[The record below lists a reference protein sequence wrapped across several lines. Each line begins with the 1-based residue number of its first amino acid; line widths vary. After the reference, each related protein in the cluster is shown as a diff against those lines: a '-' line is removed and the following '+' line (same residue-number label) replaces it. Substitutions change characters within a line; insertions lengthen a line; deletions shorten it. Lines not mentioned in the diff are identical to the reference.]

1 MTKKLSNLITPFV
14 FLSLLLGVAGLTA
27 THFLAVKFQEKI
39 VTQQL
44 NEAANKANLQIDSE
58 LDKFKQIPDLL
69 SHDPRLLSY
78 FVPSLQSDKTSATQL
93 NKLLFEWSNQ
103 SQADTIYIHDRS
115 GTVIASSNYQQ
126 PRTFVG
132 ENFSFRPYF
141 ASAMKGNNTQYVAL
155 GARSNVRGYFLSSPL
170 YVAGHIVGVL
180 TVKVSL
186 ENLENILTSDDFEI
200 VVLDSNQ
207 VVFLSNQASWLY
219 HSLLPLNQ
227 QQQTE
232 ISTQR
237 QYGQSEISII
247 EAFRSSN
254 LQQKTNDAIQPK
266 SLQPNQV
273 QKELTANQLFQ
284 LGAFNLYPAP
294 ISNNQYQVVALK
306 ETKAELIK
314 VLQIDV
320 IFIVIYSLVMLIAWS
335 WRQTYIAK
343 VALTRLNQNL
353 EQTVDKRTH
362 YLKQS
367 NQQLQQTI
375 FQYQESQLKLKQTE
389 QELTQTA
396 KLAVLGELS
405 ASINHEINQPLAAL
419 RTYSENSLKLLEME
433 RTDLVKSNLDKMIA
447 LNTSITEIIARLKV
461 FTRKVTKQEHHVA
474 NLHQAVNN
482 ATSILSAL
490 MIKQGIT
497 LRLSTVPDD
506 INVAIHPTELE
517 QVLVNLI
524 HNATQAL
531 QQQAIEQPAPR
542 PQTSR
547 LQTSALKTSG
557 QQILEQQALG
567 EQNLGQHALDLQTI
581 PQIGVEWQ
589 RKNDTCQLIIWDNG
603 VGIPKHKL
611 EQLFDPFFTT
621 KPEGLGLGLSISKRI
636 IEAYHGTITAAQLE
650 PSGMVFSLN
659 IPLYK
664 NKN

>member
-1 MTKKLSNLITPFV
+1 MTKILLNIMTPFV
-14 FLSLLLGVAGLTA
+14 LFSLLLGAIGLST
-27 THFLAVKFQEKI
+27 THFLAVQFQEKV
-39 VTQQL
+39 VTQKL

-78 FVPSLQSDKTSATQL
+78 FDSSPQTDKISAAQL
-93 NKLLFEWSNQ
+93 NQLLFEWSNQ
-103 SQADTIYIHDRS
+103 SQADTIYIHDPS
-115 GTVIASSNYQQ
+115 GTVVASSNYQKLG
-126 PRTFVG
+126 TFVG

-141 ASAMKGNNTQYVAL
+141 ASAIEGNSTHYVAL

-170 YVAGHIVGVL
+170 YIENDIVGVI

-207 VVFLSNQASWLY
+207 VVFLSSQTQWLY
-219 HSLLPLNQ
+219 HSLLPLSQ
-227 QQQTE
+227 KQQTD
-232 ISTQR
+232 IALQR

-254 LQQKTNDAIQPK
+254 YQPQVNDASQPNNIQP
-266 SLQPNQV
+266 NRV
-273 QKELTANQLFQ
+273 QKELTANRLFK
-284 LGAFNLYPAP
+284 LGPFNLYPAAF
-294 ISNNQYQVVALK
+294 SNNQYQVVALK
-306 ETKAELIK
+306 KAEAELIK

-320 IFIVIYSLVMLIAWS
+320 IFVVIYSLVMLIAWS
-335 WRQTYIAK
+335 WRQTYVAK

-362 YLKQS
+362 YLKKS

-375 FQYQESQLKLKQTE
+375 FQYQASQLKLKQTE
-389 QELTQTA
+389 QELAQTA

-433 RTDLVKSNLDKMIA
+433 RTDLVKSNLEKMIG
-447 LNTSITEIIARLKV
+447 LNNTITDIIARLKV

-497 LRLSTVPDD
+497 LRLSTVPNH
-506 INVAIHPTELE
+506 INIAIHPTELE

-531 QQQAIEQPAPR
+531 QQQVIEQKI
-542 PQTSR
+542 
-547 LQTSALKTSG
+547 LQ
-557 QQILEQQALG
+557 EQQ
-567 EQNLGQHALDLQTI
+567 NLESIDQQAS
-581 PQIGVEWQ
+581 PQIGIEWQ
-589 RKNDTCQLIIWDNG
+589 LHHDSCQLIIWDNG
-603 VGIPKHKL
+603 IGMPDNKL

-636 IEAYHGTITAAQLE
+636 IEAYHGTISANRLE
-650 PSGMVFSLN
+650 PSGMVFSLS
-659 IPLYK
+659 IPLYNDK
-664 NKN
+664 G

>member
-1 MTKKLSNLITPFV
+1 MSKKLSNLITPFV
-14 FLSLLLGVAGLTA
+14 FFSLILGAAGLTA
-27 THFLAVKFQEKI
+27 THFLAGQYQEQF

-78 FVPSLQSDKTSATQL
+78 FDESPKGDKISTAEL
-93 NKLLFEWSNQ
+93 NTLLFEWSGQ
-103 SQADTIYIHDRS
+103 SQADTIYIHDPS
-115 GTVIASSNYQQ
+115 GTVVASSNYRK

-132 ENFSFRPYF
+132 ENFAFRPYF
-141 ASAMKGNNTQYVAL
+141 ASAIKGHKTQYVAL
-155 GARSNVRGYFLSSPL
+155 GARSDVRGYFLSSPL
-170 YVAGHIVGVL
+170 SIDDNIVGVI

-207 VVFLSNQASWLY
+207 VVFLSSQTPWLY
-219 HSLLPLNQ
+219 HSLLPLTDQ
-227 QQQTE
+227 QQQD
-232 ISTQR
+232 IAAQR
-237 QYGQSEISII
+237 QYGQNKISII
-247 EAFRSSN
+247 DAFNSSN
-254 LQQKTNDAIQPK
+254 QTTDASK
-266 SLQPNQV
+266 V
-273 QKELTANQLFQ
+273 LTANKLFK
-284 LGAFNLYPAP
+284 LGTFNLYPAAT
-294 ISNNQYQVVALK
+294 SDNQYQVVAIK
-306 ETKAELIK
+306 DTRSELLK

-335 WRQTYIAK
+335 WRQTYLAK
-343 VALTRLNQNL
+343 VALTELNQNL
-353 EQTVDKRTH
+353 EQTVDKRTQ

-367 NQQLQQTI
+367 NQQLQQTL

-419 RTYSENSLKLLEME
+419 RTYSENSVKLLEMG
-433 RTDLVKSNLDKMIA
+433 RSDLVKSNLAKMIA

-474 NLHQAVNN
+474 NLNQVINN
-482 ATSILSAL
+482 ATIILSAL

-497 LRLSTVPDD
+497 LRLSTVPGD
-506 INVAIHPTELE
+506 INIAIHPTELE
-517 QVLVNLI
+517 QVLINLI
-524 HNATQAL
+524 HNAIQAL
-531 QQQAIEQPAPR
+531 SQQAALENDLEIQEGNQP
-542 PQTSR
+542 
-547 LQTSALKTSG
+547 
-557 QQILEQQALG
+557 
-567 EQNLGQHALDLQTI
+567 TI
-581 PQIGVEWQ
+581 QQIGVEWQ
-589 RKNDTCQLIIWDNG
+589 LNNDACQLIIWDNG
-603 VGIPKHKL
+603 IGIASDKL

-636 IEAYHGTITAAQLE
+636 IEAYHGTISATQLE

-659 IPLYK
+659 IPLYQDK
-664 NKN
+664 G

>member
-1 MTKKLSNLITPFV
+1 MTKILSNLMTPFV
-14 FLSLLLGVAGLTA
+14 LLSLLLGTAGLTA
-27 THFLAVKFQEKI
+27 THFLAVQFQEKA

-78 FVPSLQSDKTSATQL
+78 FDQSPQSDKMTTTQL
-93 NKLLFEWSNQ
+93 NKLLFEWSSQ
-103 SQADTIYIHDRS
+103 SQADTIYIHNPS
-115 GTVIASSNYQQ
+115 GTVVASSNYQKAQ
-126 PRTFVG
+126 TFVG

-141 ASAMKGNNTQYVAL
+141 ASAIKGNNTQYVAL

-170 YVAGHIVGVL
+170 YIAKEVVGVI

-200 VVLDSNQ
+200 IVLDSNQ
-207 VVFLSNQASWLY
+207 VVFLSSQIHWLY
-219 HSLLPLNQ
+219 HSLLPLSEQ
-227 QQQTE
+227 QQQD
-232 ISTQR
+232 IALQR
-237 QYGQSEISII
+237 QYGQSQISII
-247 EAFRSSN
+247 EAFRSSSVAKEIN
-254 LQQKTNDAIQPK
+254 EANQSNGIPA
-266 SLQPNQV
+266 SQV
-273 QKELTANQLFQ
+273 QRNLTANQLFK
-284 LGAFNLYPAP
+284 LGNFNLYPTE
-294 ISNNQYQVVALK
+294 ISHNQYQVIALK
-306 ETKAELIK
+306 ETNAEILK

-320 IFIVIYSLVMLIAWS
+320 IFVVIYSLVVLIAWS
-335 WRQTYIAK
+335 WRQTYVAK

-353 EQTVDKRTH
+353 EQAVDKRTQ

-419 RTYSENSLKLLEME
+419 RTYSENSVKLLEMG
-433 RTDLVKSNLDKMIA
+433 RSDLVKSNLDKMIA
-447 LNTSITEIIARLKV
+447 LNASITKIITRLKV
-461 FTRKVTKQEHHVA
+461 FTRKVTKQQHHKA
-474 NLHQAVNN
+474 NLHQAINN
-482 ATSILSAL
+482 ATTILSTL
-490 MIKQGIT
+490 MLKHGIT
-497 LRLSTVPDD
+497 LRLSTVPND
-506 INVAIHPTELE
+506 INIAIHPTELE

-524 HNATQAL
+524 HNAIQAL
-531 QQQAIEQPAPR
+531 QQQCLEQE
-542 PQTSR
+542 T
-547 LQTSALKTSG
+547 LK
-557 QQILEQQALG
+557 EQQAQGHHLN
-567 EQNLGQHALDLQTI
+567 QLAS

-589 RKNDTCQLIIWDNG
+589 LQNGTCRLIIWDNG
-603 VGIPKHKL
+603 IGISDDKL

-636 IEAYHGTITAAQLE
+636 IEAYHGTIKATQRA
-650 PSGMVFSLN
+650 PSGMLFSLD

-664 NKN
+664 KRANA

>member
-1 MTKKLSNLITPFV
+1 MTKILPNLMTPFV
-14 FLSLLLGVAGLTA
+14 LFSLLLGAAGLTA
-27 THFLAVKFQEKI
+27 THFMAVQFQEKI

-58 LDKFKQIPDLL
+58 LDKFKQIPNLL

-78 FVPSLQSDKTSATQL
+78 FDSSPQTDKISAAQL
-93 NKLLFEWSNQ
+93 NQLLFEWSNQ
-103 SQADTIYIHDRS
+103 SQADTIYIHDPS
-115 GTVIASSNYQQ
+115 GTVVASSNYQK

-141 ASAMKGNNTQYVAL
+141 ASAIQGNNTHYVAL

-170 YVAGHIVGVL
+170 YVENDIVGVI

-186 ENLENILTSDDFEI
+186 ENLENILTSDEFEI

-207 VVFLSNQASWLY
+207 VVFLSSQTPWLY
-219 HSLLPLNQ
+219 HSLLPLTQ
-227 QQQTE
+227 QQQTD
-232 ISTQR
+232 ISLQR

-247 EAFRSSN
+247 EVFRSSSSQPEANANRSNN
-254 LQQKTNDAIQPK
+254 LQ
-266 SLQPNQV
+266 SNQI
-273 QKELTANQLFQ
+273 QKELTANQLFK
-284 LGAFNLYPAP
+284 LGTFNLYPAAV
-294 ISNNQYQVVALK
+294 SNNQYQVVALK
-306 ETKAELIK
+306 ETRAELIK

-320 IFIVIYSLVMLIAWS
+320 IFVVIYSLVMLIAWS
-335 WRQTYIAK
+335 WRQTYVAK

-433 RTDLVKSNLDKMIA
+433 RTDLVKSNLEKMIG
-447 LNTSITEIIARLKV
+447 LNNTITDIIARLKV

-506 INVAIHPTELE
+506 INIAIHPTELE

-531 QQQAIEQPAPR
+531 QQQAIDQ
-542 PQTSR
+542 QTL
-547 LQTSALKTSG
+547 LQQTTV
-557 QQILEQQALG
+557 QQTAAQQA
-567 EQNLGQHALDLQTI
+567 I

-589 RKNDTCQLIIWDNG
+589 LHEDMCQVIIWDNG
-603 VGIPKHKL
+603 IGMSADKL

-636 IEAYHGTITAAQLE
+636 IEAYHGSISAAQLE

-664 NKN
+664 VNN

>member
-1 MTKKLSNLITPFV
+1 MTKILLNIMTPFV
-14 FLSLLLGVAGLTA
+14 LYSLLLGAIGLSA
-27 THFLAVKFQEKI
+27 THFLAVQFQEKV
-39 VTQQL
+39 VTQKL

-78 FVPSLQSDKTSATQL
+78 FDSSPQTDKISAAQL
-93 NKLLFEWSNQ
+93 NQLLFEWSNQ
-103 SQADTIYIHDRS
+103 SQADTIYIHDPS
-115 GTVIASSNYQQ
+115 GTVVASSNYQKLG
-126 PRTFVG
+126 TFVG

-141 ASAMKGNNTQYVAL
+141 ASAIEGNSTHYVAL

-170 YVAGHIVGVL
+170 YIENDIVGVI

-207 VVFLSNQASWLY
+207 VVFLSSQTQWLY
-219 HSLLPLNQ
+219 HSLLPLSQ
-227 QQQTE
+227 KQQTD
-232 ISTQR
+232 IALQR

-254 LQQKTNDAIQPK
+254 YQPQVNDANQPNNIQP
-266 SLQPNQV
+266 NRV
-273 QKELTANQLFQ
+273 QRELTANRLFK
-284 LGAFNLYPAP
+284 LGPFNLYPATF
-294 ISNNQYQVVALK
+294 SNNQYQVVALK
-306 ETKAELIK
+306 KAEAELIK

-320 IFIVIYSLVMLIAWS
+320 IFVVIYSLVMLIAWS
-335 WRQTYIAK
+335 WRQTYVAK

-362 YLKQS
+362 YLKKS

-375 FQYQESQLKLKQTE
+375 FQYQASQLKLKQTE

-433 RTDLVKSNLDKMIA
+433 RTDLVKSNLEKMIG
-447 LNTSITEIIARLKV
+447 LNNTITDIIARLKV

-497 LRLSTVPDD
+497 LRLSTVPNH
-506 INVAIHPTELE
+506 INIAIHPTELE
-517 QVLVNLI
+517 QVLVNLV

-531 QQQAIEQPAPR
+531 QQHVLEQKILQEQQNLENVDQPA
-542 PQTSR
+542 S
-547 LQTSALKTSG
+547 
-557 QQILEQQALG
+557 
-567 EQNLGQHALDLQTI
+567 
-581 PQIGVEWQ
+581 PQIGIEWQ
-589 RKNDTCQLIIWDNG
+589 LHHNSCQLIIWDNG
-603 VGIPKHKL
+603 IGMPDDKL
-611 EQLFDPFFTT
+611 EQLFNPFFTT

-636 IEAYHGTITAAQLE
+636 IEAYHGTISANRLE

-659 IPLYK
+659 IPLYNDK
-664 NKN
+664 G

>member
-1 MTKKLSNLITPFV
+1 MTKKRPNLLTPFV
-14 FLSLLLGVAGLTA
+14 LFSLLLGIAGLSA
-27 THFLAVKFQEKI
+27 THFMAVQYQEKI
-39 VTQQL
+39 VAQQL
-44 NEAANKANLQIDSE
+44 HEAANKANLQIDSE
-58 LDKFKQIPDLL
+58 LEKFKQIPDLL
-69 SHDPRLLSY
+69 SHDPRLISY
-78 FVPSLQSDKTSATQL
+78 FAHDAQANKITATDL

-103 SQADTIYIHDRS
+103 SQADTIYIHDQS
-115 GTVIASSNYQQ
+115 GTVVASSNYQK

-141 ASAMKGNNTQYVAL
+141 ASAIKGDKTHYVAL

-170 YVAGHIVGVL
+170 YIAGNIVGVI

-207 VVFLSNQASWLY
+207 VVFLSSQLNWLY
-219 HSLLPLNQ
+219 QSLLPLTQ
-227 QQQTE
+227 QQQTD
-232 ISTQR
+232 IALQR

-247 EAFRSSN
+247 EAFRSSSSQSEASNANQSKN
-254 LQQKTNDAIQPK
+254 LQSNEIR
-266 SLQPNQV
+266 
-273 QKELTANQLFQ
+273 KELTANQLFK
-284 LGAFNLYPAP
+284 LGAFNLYPATV
-294 ISNNQYQVVALK
+294 SNNQYQVVALK
-306 ETKAELIK
+306 ETRAELIK

-320 IFIVIYSLVMLIAWS
+320 IFVVIYSLVMLIAWS
-335 WRQTYIAK
+335 WRQTYLAK
-343 VALTRLNQNL
+343 VALIRLNQNL

-367 NQQLQQTI
+367 NQQLQQTL
-375 FQYQESQLKLKQTE
+375 FQYQESQSKLKQTE

-447 LNTSITEIIARLKV
+447 LNTSITDIIARLKV

-474 NLHQAVNN
+474 NLHQSINN

-506 INVAIHPTELE
+506 INIAIHPTELE

-531 QQQAIEQPAPR
+531 QQQV
-542 PQTSR
+542 
-547 LQTSALKTSG
+547 
-557 QQILEQQALG
+557 LEQKVLQ
-567 EQNLGQHALDLQTI
+567 EQQNLENVDQQAS
-581 PQIGVEWQ
+581 PQIGIEWQ
-589 RKNDTCQLIIWDNG
+589 LHHDSCQVIIWDNG
-603 VGIPKHKL
+603 IGMQDDKL
-611 EQLFDPFFTT
+611 EKLFDPFFTT

-636 IEAYHGTITAAQLE
+636 IEAYHGTISANRLE

-659 IPLYK
+659 IPLYNDK
-664 NKN
+664 G

>member
-1 MTKKLSNLITPFV
+1 MTKKSPNLITPFV
-14 FLSLLLGVAGLTA
+14 LFSLILGAAGLTA
-27 THFLAVKFQEKI
+27 THFLAVQFQEKI

-69 SHDPRLLSY
+69 SHDPRLISY
-78 FVPSLQSDKTSATQL
+78 FTSSPQTDKITVTQL

-115 GTVIASSNYQQ
+115 GTVVASSNYQQ

-141 ASAMKGNNTQYVAL
+141 ASAIKGNNTQYVAL

-170 YVAGHIVGVL
+170 YTDKEIVGVI

-186 ENLENILTSDDFEI
+186 ENLEKILTSDDFEI

-207 VVFLSNQASWLY
+207 VVFLSNQTSWLY
-219 HSLLPLNQ
+219 HSLLPLSE

-232 ISTQR
+232 IVTQR

-247 EAFRSSN
+247 EDFRSAK
-254 LQQKTNDAIQPK
+254 LQQKANDTIQPND
-266 SLQPNQV
+266 LQPNQI
-273 QKELTANQLFQ
+273 QKELVSNQLFQ

-306 ETKAELIK
+306 ETKAELLK

-320 IFIVIYSLVMLIAWS
+320 IFIIIYSLVMLIAWS

-343 VALTRLNQNL
+343 VALTRLNENL

-419 RTYSENSLKLLEME
+419 RTYSENSLKLLEMK

-497 LRLSTVPDD
+497 LRLSTMPDD
-506 INVAIHPTELE
+506 INLAIHPTELE

-531 QQQAIEQPAPR
+531 QQQAMEQSTPR
-542 PQTSR
+542 
-547 LQTSALKTSG
+547 LKTSG
-557 QQILEQQALG
+557 QSILE
-567 EQNLGQHALDLQTI
+567 EQSSKLEALDIQTI

-603 VGIPKHKL
+603 IGISKDKL

-636 IEAYHGTITAAQLE
+636 IEAYHGTINAAQLE

-664 NKN
+664 NQG

>member
-1 MTKKLSNLITPFV
+1 VTKKSPNLITPFV
-14 FLSLLLGVAGLTA
+14 LFSLILGAAGLTA
-27 THFLAVKFQEKI
+27 THFLAVQFQEKI

-69 SHDPRLLSY
+69 SHDPRLISY
-78 FVPSLQSDKTSATQL
+78 FTSSPQTDKITVTQL

-115 GTVIASSNYQQ
+115 GTVVASSNYQQ

-141 ASAMKGNNTQYVAL
+141 ASAIKGNNTQYVAL

-170 YVAGHIVGVL
+170 YTDKEIVGVI

-207 VVFLSNQASWLY
+207 VVFLSNQTSWLY
-219 HSLLPLNQ
+219 HSLLPLSE

-232 ISTQR
+232 IVTQR

-247 EAFRSSN
+247 EDFRSAK
-254 LQQKTNDAIQPK
+254 LQQKANDTIQPND
-266 SLQPNQV
+266 LQPNQI
-273 QKELTANQLFQ
+273 QKELVSNQLFQ

-306 ETKAELIK
+306 ETKAELLK

-320 IFIVIYSLVMLIAWS
+320 IFIIIYSLVMLIAWS

-343 VALTRLNQNL
+343 VALTRLNENL

-419 RTYSENSLKLLEME
+419 RTYSENSLKLLEMK

-497 LRLSTVPDD
+497 LRLSTMPDD
-506 INVAIHPTELE
+506 INLAIHPTELE

-531 QQQAIEQPAPR
+531 QQQAMEQSTPR
-542 PQTSR
+542 
-547 LQTSALKTSG
+547 LKTSG
-557 QQILEQQALG
+557 QSILE
-567 EQNLGQHALDLQTI
+567 EQSSKLEALDIQTI

-603 VGIPKHKL
+603 IGISKDKL

-636 IEAYHGTITAAQLE
+636 IEAYHGTINAAQLE

-664 NKN
+664 NQG

>member
-1 MTKKLSNLITPFV
+1 MSKKLSNLITPFV
-14 FLSLLLGVAGLTA
+14 FFSLILGAAGLTA
-27 THFLAVKFQEKI
+27 THFLAGQYQEQV

-78 FVPSLQSDKTSATQL
+78 FEKSPKTDKISTAEL
-93 NKLLFEWSNQ
+93 NTLLFEWSGQ
-103 SQADTIYIHDRS
+103 SQADTIYIHDPS
-115 GTVIASSNYQQ
+115 GTVVASSNYRK

-132 ENFSFRPYF
+132 ENFAFRPYF
-141 ASAMKGNNTQYVAL
+141 ASAIKGHKTQYVAL
-155 GARSNVRGYFLSSPL
+155 GARSDVRGYFLSSPL
-170 YVAGHIVGVL
+170 YIDDHIVGVI

-207 VVFLSNQASWLY
+207 VVFLSSQTPWLY
-219 HSLLPLNQ
+219 HSLLPLTDQ
-227 QQQTE
+227 QQQD
-232 ISTQR
+232 IAAQR
-237 QYGQSEISII
+237 QYGQNKISII
-247 EAFRSSN
+247 DAFNSSN
-254 LQQKTNDAIQPK
+254 QTTDASK
-266 SLQPNQV
+266 V
-273 QKELTANQLFQ
+273 LTANKLFK
-284 LGAFNLYPAP
+284 LGTFNLYPATT
-294 ISNNQYQVVALK
+294 SDNQYQVVAIK
-306 ETKAELIK
+306 DTSSELLK

-335 WRQTYIAK
+335 WRQTYLAK
-343 VALTRLNQNL
+343 VALTELNQNL
-353 EQTVDKRTH
+353 EQTVDKRTQ

-367 NQQLQQTI
+367 NQQLQQTL

-419 RTYSENSLKLLEME
+419 RTYSENSVKLLEMG
-433 RTDLVKSNLDKMIA
+433 RSDLVKSNLDKMIA

-461 FTRKVTKQEHHVA
+461 FTSKVTKQEHHVA
-474 NLHQAVNN
+474 NLNQVINN

-490 MIKQGIT
+490 MIQQGIT
-497 LRLSTVPDD
+497 LRLSTVPGD
-506 INVAIHPTELE
+506 INIAIHPTELE
-517 QVLVNLI
+517 QVLVNLM

-531 QQQAIEQPAPR
+531 SQQAALQNDLEIQEGNQP
-542 PQTSR
+542 
-547 LQTSALKTSG
+547 
-557 QQILEQQALG
+557 
-567 EQNLGQHALDLQTI
+567 TI

-589 RKNDTCQLIIWDNG
+589 LNNDACQLIIWDNG
-603 VGIPKHKL
+603 IGIASEKL

-621 KPEGLGLGLSISKRI
+621 KHEGLGLGLSISKRI
-636 IEAYHGTITAAQLE
+636 IEAYHGTISAIQLE

-659 IPLYK
+659 IPLYQDK
-664 NKN
+664 G

>member
-1 MTKKLSNLITPFV
+1 MTPFV
-14 FLSLLLGVAGLTA
+14 LFSLLLGAAGLTA
-27 THFLAVKFQEKI
+27 THFMAVQFQEKI

-58 LDKFKQIPDLL
+58 LDKFKQIPNLL

-78 FVPSLQSDKTSATQL
+78 FDSSPQTDKISEAQL
-93 NKLLFEWSNQ
+93 NQLLFEWSNQ
-103 SQADTIYIHDRS
+103 SQADTIYIHDPS
-115 GTVIASSNYQQ
+115 GTVVASSNYQK

-141 ASAMKGNNTQYVAL
+141 ASAIQGNNTHYVAL

-170 YVAGHIVGVL
+170 YLESDIVGVI

-207 VVFLSNQASWLY
+207 VVFLSSQAPWLY
-219 HSLLPLNQ
+219 HSLLPLTQ
-227 QQQTE
+227 QQQTD
-232 ISTQR
+232 IALQR
-237 QYGQSEISII
+237 QYGQSKISII
-247 EAFRSSN
+247 EAFRSSSSQSEASNANQPNTNRSSN
-254 LQQKTNDAIQPK
+254 LQSNEI
-266 SLQPNQV
+266 
-273 QKELTANQLFQ
+273 QKELTANQLFK
-284 LGAFNLYPAP
+284 LGTFNLYPAAV
-294 ISNNQYQVVALK
+294 SNNQYQVVALK
-306 ETKAELIK
+306 ETRAELIK

-320 IFIVIYSLVMLIAWS
+320 IFVVIYSLVMLIAWS
-335 WRQTYIAK
+335 WRQTYVAK

-389 QELTQTA
+389 KELTQTA

-433 RTDLVKSNLDKMIA
+433 RTDLVKSNLEKMIV
-447 LNTSITEIIARLKV
+447 LNNTITDIIARLKV
-461 FTRKVTKQEHHVA
+461 FTRKVTKKEHHVA

-506 INVAIHPTELE
+506 INIAIHPTELE

-531 QQQAIEQPAPR
+531 QQQAIDQ
-542 PQTSR
+542 QTL
-547 LQTSALKTSG
+547 LQQTTV
-557 QQILEQQALG
+557 QQTAAQQA
-567 EQNLGQHALDLQTI
+567 I

-589 RKNDTCQLIIWDNG
+589 LHEDMCQVIIWDNG
-603 VGIPKHKL
+603 IGMSADKL

-636 IEAYHGTITAAQLE
+636 IEAYHGSISAAQLE

-664 NKN
+664 VNN

>member
-1 MTKKLSNLITPFV
+1 MTKILPNLMTPFV
-14 FLSLLLGVAGLTA
+14 LFSLLLGAAGLTA
-27 THFLAVKFQEKI
+27 THFMAVQFQEKV

-78 FVPSLQSDKTSATQL
+78 FDSTPQTDKISAAQL
-93 NKLLFEWSNQ
+93 NQLLFEWSNQ
-103 SQADTIYIHDRS
+103 SQADTIYIHDPS
-115 GTVIASSNYQQ
+115 GTVVASSNYQK

-141 ASAMKGNNTQYVAL
+141 ASAIQGKNTHYVAL

-170 YVAGHIVGVL
+170 YVENDIVGVI

-207 VVFLSNQASWLY
+207 VVFLSSQAPWLY
-219 HSLLPLNQ
+219 HSLLPLTQ
-227 QQQTE
+227 QQQTD
-232 ISTQR
+232 IALQR

-247 EAFRSSN
+247 EAFRSSTSDKEK
-254 LQQKTNDAIQPK
+254 QSA
-266 SLQPNQV
+266 QPNNI
-273 QKELTANQLFQ
+273 QKELTTNQLFK
-284 LGAFNLYPAP
+284 LGAFNLYPAAV
-294 ISNNQYQVVALK
+294 SNNQYQVVALK
-306 ETKAELIK
+306 ETRAELIK

-320 IFIVIYSLVMLIAWS
+320 IFVVIYSLMMLIAWS

-367 NQQLQQTI
+367 NQQLQQTL

-433 RTDLVKSNLDKMIA
+433 RTDLVKSNLNKMIA

-461 FTRKVTKQEHHVA
+461 FTRKVAKQEHHVA
-474 NLHQAVNN
+474 NLHQSINN

-497 LRLSTVPDD
+497 LRLSTVPDN
-506 INVAIHPTELE
+506 INIAIHPTELE

-531 QQQAIEQPAPR
+531 QQQ
-542 PQTSR
+542 
-547 LQTSALKTSG
+547 
-557 QQILEQQALG
+557 ILEQKVLQ
-567 EQNLGQHALDLQTI
+567 EQQNLENVDQQAS
-581 PQIGVEWQ
+581 PQIGIEWQ
-589 RKNDTCQLIIWDNG
+589 LHHDSCQLLIWDNG
-603 VGIPKHKL
+603 IGIQDEKL

-636 IEAYHGTITAAQLE
+636 IEAYHGTISANRLE

-659 IPLYK
+659 IPLYNDK
-664 NKN
+664 G

>member
-1 MTKKLSNLITPFV
+1 MTKILPNLMTPFV
-14 FLSLLLGVAGLTA
+14 LFSLLLGAAGLTA
-27 THFLAVKFQEKI
+27 THFLAGQFQEKI

-44 NEAANKANLQIDSE
+44 DEAANKANLQIDSE

-78 FVPSLQSDKTSATQL
+78 FDSSPQADKISAAQL
-93 NKLLFEWSNQ
+93 NQLLFEWSNQ
-103 SQADTIYIHDRS
+103 SQADTIYIHDPS
-115 GTVIASSNYQQ
+115 GTVVASSNYQK

-141 ASAMKGNNTQYVAL
+141 ASAIQGNNTHYVAL

-170 YVAGHIVGVL
+170 YLESDIVGVI

-207 VVFLSNQASWLY
+207 VVFLSSQALWLY
-219 HSLLPLNQ
+219 HSLLPLTQ
-227 QQQTE
+227 QQRTD
-232 ISTQR
+232 IALQR
-237 QYGQSEISII
+237 QYGQNEISII
-247 EAFRSSN
+247 EAFRSSSSQSEASNANQSNTNRSSN
-254 LQQKTNDAIQPK
+254 LQSNEIR
-266 SLQPNQV
+266 
-273 QKELTANQLFQ
+273 KELTANQLFK
-284 LGAFNLYPAP
+284 LGAFNLYPATV
-294 ISNNQYQVVALK
+294 SNNQYQVVALK
-306 ETKAELIK
+306 ETRAELIK

-320 IFIVIYSLVMLIAWS
+320 IFVVIYSLVMLIAWS
-335 WRQTYIAK
+335 WRQTYLAK

-433 RTDLVKSNLDKMIA
+433 RTDLVKSNLEKMIG
-447 LNTSITEIIARLKV
+447 LNNTITDIIARLKV

-506 INVAIHPTELE
+506 INIAIHPTELE

-531 QQQAIEQPAPR
+531 QQQV
-542 PQTSR
+542 
-547 LQTSALKTSG
+547 
-557 QQILEQQALG
+557 LEQKILQ
-567 EQNLGQHALDLQTI
+567 EQQNLESVDQQAS
-581 PQIGVEWQ
+581 PQIGIEWQ
-589 RKNDTCQLIIWDNG
+589 LHHNSCQLIIWDNG
-603 VGIPKHKL
+603 IGMQDDKL

-636 IEAYHGTITAAQLE
+636 IEAYHGTISANRLE

-659 IPLYK
+659 IPLYNDK
-664 NKN
+664 S

>member
-1 MTKKLSNLITPFV
+1 MTKILPNLMTPFV
-14 FLSLLLGVAGLTA
+14 LFSLLLGAAGLTA
-27 THFLAVKFQEKI
+27 THFMAVQFQEKI

-58 LDKFKQIPDLL
+58 LDKFKQIPNLL

-78 FVPSLQSDKTSATQL
+78 FDSSPQTDKISAAQL
-93 NKLLFEWSNQ
+93 NQLLFEWSNQ
-103 SQADTIYIHDRS
+103 SQADTIYIHDPS
-115 GTVIASSNYQQ
+115 GTVVASSNYQK

-141 ASAMKGNNTQYVAL
+141 ASAIQGNNTHYVAL

-170 YVAGHIVGVL
+170 YVENDIVGVI

-186 ENLENILTSDDFEI
+186 ENLENILTSDEFEI

-207 VVFLSNQASWLY
+207 VVFLSSQTPWLY
-219 HSLLPLNQ
+219 HSLLPLTQ
-227 QQQTE
+227 QQQTD
-232 ISTQR
+232 ISLQR

-247 EAFRSSN
+247 EVFRSSSSQPEANANRSNN
-254 LQQKTNDAIQPK
+254 LQ
-266 SLQPNQV
+266 SNQI
-273 QKELTANQLFQ
+273 QKELTANQLFK
-284 LGAFNLYPAP
+284 LGTFNLYPAAV
-294 ISNNQYQVVALK
+294 SNNQYQVVALK
-306 ETKAELIK
+306 ETRAELIK

-320 IFIVIYSLVMLIAWS
+320 IFVVIYSLVMLIAWS
-335 WRQTYIAK
+335 WRQTYVAK

-433 RTDLVKSNLDKMIA
+433 RTDLVKSNLEKMIV
-447 LNTSITEIIARLKV
+447 LNNTITDIIARLKV

-506 INVAIHPTELE
+506 INIAIHPTELE

-531 QQQAIEQPAPR
+531 PLQAIDQQTLLQQTTVQQTAAQQA
-542 PQTSR
+542 
-547 LQTSALKTSG
+547 
-557 QQILEQQALG
+557 
-567 EQNLGQHALDLQTI
+567 I

-589 RKNDTCQLIIWDNG
+589 LHEDMCQVIIWDNG
-603 VGIPKHKL
+603 IGMSADKL

-636 IEAYHGTITAAQLE
+636 IEAYHGSISAAQLE

-664 NKN
+664 VNN

>member
-1 MTKKLSNLITPFV
+1 MSKKLSNLITPFV
-14 FLSLLLGVAGLTA
+14 FFSLILGAAGLTA
-27 THFLAVKFQEKI
+27 THFLAGQYQEQF

-78 FVPSLQSDKTSATQL
+78 FDKSLKTDKISTAEL
-93 NKLLFEWSNQ
+93 NTLLFEWSGQ
-103 SQADTIYIHDRS
+103 SQADTIYIHDSS
-115 GTVIASSNYQQ
+115 GTVVASSNYRK

-132 ENFSFRPYF
+132 ENFAFRPYF
-141 ASAMKGNNTQYVAL
+141 ASAIKGHKTQYVAL
-155 GARSNVRGYFLSSPL
+155 GARSDVRGYFLSSPL
-170 YVAGHIVGVL
+170 SIDDNIVGVI

-207 VVFLSNQASWLY
+207 VVFLSSQTPWLY
-219 HSLLPLNQ
+219 HSLLPLTDQ
-227 QQQTE
+227 QQQD
-232 ISTQR
+232 IAAQR
-237 QYGQSEISII
+237 QYGQNKISII
-247 EAFRSSN
+247 DAFNSSN
-254 LQQKTNDAIQPK
+254 QTTDASK
-266 SLQPNQV
+266 V
-273 QKELTANQLFQ
+273 LTANQLFK
-284 LGAFNLYPAP
+284 LGTFNLYPAA
-294 ISNNQYQVVALK
+294 ISDIQYQVVAIK
-306 ETKAELIK
+306 DTRSELLK

-335 WRQTYIAK
+335 WRQTYLAK
-343 VALTRLNQNL
+343 VALTELNQNL
-353 EQTVDKRTH
+353 EQTVDKRTQ

-367 NQQLQQTI
+367 NQQLQQTL

-419 RTYSENSLKLLEME
+419 RTYSENSVKLLEMG
-433 RTDLVKSNLDKMIA
+433 RSDLVKSNLAKMIA

-474 NLHQAVNN
+474 NLNQVINN
-482 ATSILSAL
+482 ATIILSAL

-497 LRLSTVPDD
+497 LRLSTVPGD
-506 INVAIHPTELE
+506 INIAIHPTELE
-517 QVLVNLI
+517 QVLINLI
-524 HNATQAL
+524 HNAIQAL
-531 QQQAIEQPAPR
+531 SQQAALENDLEIQEGNQP
-542 PQTSR
+542 
-547 LQTSALKTSG
+547 
-557 QQILEQQALG
+557 
-567 EQNLGQHALDLQTI
+567 TI
-581 PQIGVEWQ
+581 QQIGVEWQ
-589 RKNDTCQLIIWDNG
+589 LNNDACQLIIWDNG
-603 VGIPKHKL
+603 IGIASDKL

-636 IEAYHGTITAAQLE
+636 IEAYHGTISATQLE

-659 IPLYK
+659 IPLYQDK
-664 NKN
+664 G

>member
-1 MTKKLSNLITPFV
+1 M
-14 FLSLLLGVAGLTA
+14 GAAGLTA
-27 THFLAVKFQEKI
+27 THFLAVQFQEKI

-69 SHDPRLLSY
+69 SHDPRLISY
-78 FVPSLQSDKTSATQL
+78 FTSSPQTDKITVTQL

-103 SQADTIYIHDRS
+103 SHTDTIYIHDRS
-115 GTVIASSNYQQ
+115 GTVVASSNYQQ

-141 ASAMKGNNTQYVAL
+141 ASAIKGNNTQYVAL

-170 YVAGHIVGVL
+170 YTDKEIVGVI

-207 VVFLSNQASWLY
+207 VVFLSNQTSWLY
-219 HSLLPLNQ
+219 HSLLPLSE

-232 ISTQR
+232 IATQR

-247 EAFRSSN
+247 EDFRSAK
-254 LQQKTNDAIQPK
+254 LQQKANDTIQPND
-266 SLQPNQV
+266 LQPNQI
-273 QKELTANQLFQ
+273 QKELVSNQLFQ

-306 ETKAELIK
+306 ETKAELLK

-320 IFIVIYSLVMLIAWS
+320 IFIIIYSLVMLIAWS

-343 VALTRLNQNL
+343 VALTRLNENL

-419 RTYSENSLKLLEME
+419 RTYSENSLKLLEMK

-497 LRLSTVPDD
+497 LRLSTMPDD
-506 INVAIHPTELE
+506 INLAIHPTELE

-531 QQQAIEQPAPR
+531 QQQAMEQSTPR
-542 PQTSR
+542 
-547 LQTSALKTSG
+547 LKTSG
-557 QQILEQQALG
+557 QSILE
-567 EQNLGQHALDLQTI
+567 EQSSKLEALDIQTI

-603 VGIPKHKL
+603 IGISKDKL

-636 IEAYHGTITAAQLE
+636 IEAYHGTINAAQLE

-664 NKN
+664 NQG

>member
-1 MTKKLSNLITPFV
+1 MSKKLSNLITPFV
-14 FLSLLLGVAGLTA
+14 FFSLILGTAGLTA
-27 THFLAVKFQEKI
+27 THFLAGQYQEQV

-78 FVPSLQSDKTSATQL
+78 FDESPQADNISTAEL
-93 NKLLFEWSNQ
+93 NTLLFEWSGQ
-103 SQADTIYIHDRS
+103 SQADTIYIHDPS
-115 GTVIASSNYQQ
+115 GTVVASSNYRK

-132 ENFSFRPYF
+132 ENFAFRPYF
-141 ASAMKGNNTQYVAL
+141 ASAIKGHKTQYVAL
-155 GARSNVRGYFLSSPL
+155 GARSDVRGYFLSSPL
-170 YVAGHIVGVL
+170 YIDDDIVGVI

-207 VVFLSNQASWLY
+207 VVFLSSQVPWLY
-219 HSLLPLNQ
+219 HSLLPLTDQ
-227 QQQTE
+227 QQQD
-232 ISTQR
+232 IAAQR
-237 QYGQSEISII
+237 QYGQNKISII
-247 EAFRSSN
+247 DAFNSSN
-254 LQQKTNDAIQPK
+254 QTTDASK
-266 SLQPNQV
+266 A
-273 QKELTANQLFQ
+273 LTANQLFK
-284 LGAFNLYPAP
+284 LGNFNLYPAAT
-294 ISNNQYQVVALK
+294 SDNQYQVVAIK
-306 ETKAELIK
+306 DTRSELLK

-335 WRQTYIAK
+335 WRQTYLAK
-343 VALTRLNQNL
+343 VALTELNQNL
-353 EQTVDKRTH
+353 EQTVDKRTQ

-367 NQQLQQTI
+367 NQQLQQTL
-375 FQYQESQLKLKQTE
+375 FQYQESQVKLKQTE

-419 RTYSENSLKLLEME
+419 RTYSENSVKLLEMG
-433 RTDLVKSNLDKMIA
+433 RSDLVKSNLDKMIA

-474 NLHQAVNN
+474 NLHQAINN

-506 INVAIHPTELE
+506 INIAIHPTELE
-517 QVLVNLI
+517 QVLVNLM

-531 QQQAIEQPAPR
+531 SQQATQQVVLQNDLETQEGKQP
-542 PQTSR
+542 
-547 LQTSALKTSG
+547 
-557 QQILEQQALG
+557 
-567 EQNLGQHALDLQTI
+567 TI

-589 RKNDTCQLIIWDNG
+589 LNNDACQLIIWDNG
-603 VGIPKHKL
+603 IGIARDKL
-611 EQLFDPFFTT
+611 EHLFDPFFTT

-636 IEAYHGTITAAQLE
+636 IEAYHGTISASQLE

-659 IPLYK
+659 IPLYQ
-664 NKN
+664 NKG

>member
-1 MTKKLSNLITPFV
+1 MTKKSPNLITPFIL
-14 FLSLLLGVAGLTA
+14 FSLILGAAGLTA
-27 THFLAVKFQEKI
+27 THFLAVQFQEKI

-69 SHDPRLLSY
+69 SHDPRLISY
-78 FVPSLQSDKTSATQL
+78 FTSSPQTDKITVTQL

-115 GTVIASSNYQQ
+115 GTVVASSNYQQ

-141 ASAMKGNNTQYVAL
+141 ASAIKGNNTQYVAL

-170 YVAGHIVGVL
+170 YTDKEIVGVI

-207 VVFLSNQASWLY
+207 VVFLSNQTSWLY
-219 HSLLPLNQ
+219 HSLLPLSE

-232 ISTQR
+232 IATQR

-247 EAFRSSN
+247 EDFRSAK
-254 LQQKTNDAIQPK
+254 LQQKANDTIQPND
-266 SLQPNQV
+266 LQPNQI
-273 QKELTANQLFQ
+273 QKELVSNQLFQ

-306 ETKAELIK
+306 ETKAELLK

-320 IFIVIYSLVMLIAWS
+320 IFIIIYSLVMLIAWS

-343 VALTRLNQNL
+343 VALTRLNENL

-419 RTYSENSLKLLEME
+419 RTYSENSLKLLEMK

-497 LRLSTVPDD
+497 LRLSTMPDD
-506 INVAIHPTELE
+506 INLAIHPTELE

-531 QQQAIEQPAPR
+531 QQQAMEQSTPR
-542 PQTSR
+542 
-547 LQTSALKTSG
+547 LKTSG
-557 QQILEQQALG
+557 QSILE
-567 EQNLGQHALDLQTI
+567 EQSSKLEALDIQTI

-603 VGIPKHKL
+603 IGISKDKL

-636 IEAYHGTITAAQLE
+636 IEAYHGTINAAQLE

-664 NKN
+664 NQG

>member
-1 MTKKLSNLITPFV
+1 MTKILPNLMTPFV
-14 FLSLLLGVAGLTA
+14 LFSLLLGAAGLTA
-27 THFLAVKFQEKI
+27 THFMAVQFQEKV

-78 FVPSLQSDKTSATQL
+78 FDSTPQTDKISAAQL
-93 NKLLFEWSNQ
+93 NQLLFEWSNQ
-103 SQADTIYIHDRS
+103 SQADTIYIHDPS
-115 GTVIASSNYQQ
+115 GTVVASSNYQK

-141 ASAMKGNNTQYVAL
+141 ASAIQGNNTQYVAL

-170 YVAGHIVGVL
+170 YVENDIVGVI

-207 VVFLSNQASWLY
+207 VVFLSSQAPWLY
-219 HSLLPLNQ
+219 HSLLPLTQ
-227 QQQTE
+227 QQQTD
-232 ISTQR
+232 IALQR

-247 EAFRSSN
+247 EAFRSSTSDKEK
-254 LQQKTNDAIQPK
+254 QSA
-266 SLQPNQV
+266 QPNNI
-273 QKELTANQLFQ
+273 QKELTTNQLFK
-284 LGAFNLYPAP
+284 LGTFNLYPAAV
-294 ISNNQYQVVALK
+294 SNNQYQVVALK
-306 ETKAELIK
+306 ETRAELIK

-320 IFIVIYSLVMLIAWS
+320 IFVVIYSLMMLIAWS

-367 NQQLQQTI
+367 NQQLQQTL

-433 RTDLVKSNLDKMIA
+433 RTDLVKSNLNKMIA

-461 FTRKVTKQEHHVA
+461 FTRKVAKQEHHVA
-474 NLHQAVNN
+474 NLHQSINN

-497 LRLSTVPDD
+497 LRLSTVPDN
-506 INVAIHPTELE
+506 INIAIHPTELE

-531 QQQAIEQPAPR
+531 QQQ
-542 PQTSR
+542 
-547 LQTSALKTSG
+547 
-557 QQILEQQALG
+557 ILEQKVLQ
-567 EQNLGQHALDLQTI
+567 EQQNLENVDQQAS
-581 PQIGVEWQ
+581 PQIGIEWQ
-589 RKNDTCQLIIWDNG
+589 LHHDSCQLLIWDNG
-603 VGIPKHKL
+603 IGIQDEKL

-636 IEAYHGTITAAQLE
+636 IEAYHGTISANRLE

-659 IPLYK
+659 IPLYNDK
-664 NKN
+664 G

>member
-1 MTKKLSNLITPFV
+1 MTKILSNLMTPFV
-14 FLSLLLGVAGLTA
+14 LLSLLLGTAGLTA
-27 THFLAVKFQEKI
+27 THFLAVQFQEKA

-78 FVPSLQSDKTSATQL
+78 FDQSPQSDRMTTTQL
-93 NKLLFEWSNQ
+93 NKLLFEWSSQ
-103 SQADTIYIHDRS
+103 SQADTIYIHNPS
-115 GTVIASSNYQQ
+115 GTVVASSNYQKAQ
-126 PRTFVG
+126 TFVG

-141 ASAMKGNNTQYVAL
+141 ASAIKGNNTQYVAL

-170 YVAGHIVGVL
+170 YIAKEVVGVI

-200 VVLDSNQ
+200 IVLDSNQ
-207 VVFLSNQASWLY
+207 VVFLSSQIHWLY
-219 HSLLPLNQ
+219 HSLLPLSEQ
-227 QQQTE
+227 QQQD
-232 ISTQR
+232 IALQR
-237 QYGQSEISII
+237 QYGQSQISII
-247 EAFRSSN
+247 EAFRSSSVAKEIN
-254 LQQKTNDAIQPK
+254 EANQSNGIPA
-266 SLQPNQV
+266 NQV
-273 QKELTANQLFQ
+273 QRKLTANQLFK
-284 LGAFNLYPAP
+284 LGNFNLYPTE
-294 ISNNQYQVVALK
+294 ISHNQYQVIALK
-306 ETKAELIK
+306 ETNAEILK

-320 IFIVIYSLVMLIAWS
+320 IFVVIYSLVVLIAWS
-335 WRQTYIAK
+335 WRQTYVAK

-353 EQTVDKRTH
+353 EQAVDKRTQ

-419 RTYSENSLKLLEME
+419 RTYSENSVKLLEMG
-433 RTDLVKSNLDKMIA
+433 RSDLVKSNLDKMIA
-447 LNTSITEIIARLKV
+447 LNASITKIITRLKV
-461 FTRKVTKQEHHVA
+461 FTRKVTKQQHHKA
-474 NLHQAVNN
+474 NLHQAINN
-482 ATSILSAL
+482 ATTILSTL
-490 MIKQGIT
+490 MLKHGIT
-497 LRLSTVPDD
+497 LRLSTVPND
-506 INVAIHPTELE
+506 INIAIHPTELE

-524 HNATQAL
+524 HNAIQAL
-531 QQQAIEQPAPR
+531 QQQCLEQE
-542 PQTSR
+542 T
-547 LQTSALKTSG
+547 LK
-557 QQILEQQALG
+557 EQQAQGHHLN
-567 EQNLGQHALDLQTI
+567 QLAS

-589 RKNDTCQLIIWDNG
+589 LQNGTCRLIIWDNG
-603 VGIPKHKL
+603 IGISDDKL

-636 IEAYHGTITAAQLE
+636 IEAYHGTIKATQRA
-650 PSGMVFSLN
+650 PSGMLFSLD

-664 NKN
+664 KRANA

>member
-1 MTKKLSNLITPFV
+1 MTKKSPNLITPFV
-14 FLSLLLGVAGLTA
+14 LFSLILGAAGLTA
-27 THFLAVKFQEKI
+27 THFLAVQFQEKI

-69 SHDPRLLSY
+69 SHDPRLISY
-78 FVPSLQSDKTSATQL
+78 FTSSPQTDKITVTQL

-115 GTVIASSNYQQ
+115 GTVVASSNYQQ

-141 ASAMKGNNTQYVAL
+141 ASAIKGNNTQYVAL

-170 YVAGHIVGVL
+170 YTDKEIVGVI

-207 VVFLSNQASWLY
+207 VVFLSNQTSWLY
-219 HSLLPLNQ
+219 HSLLPLSE

-232 ISTQR
+232 IATQR

-247 EAFRSSN
+247 EDFRSAK
-254 LQQKTNDAIQPK
+254 LQQKANDTIQPND
-266 SLQPNQV
+266 LQPNQI
-273 QKELTANQLFQ
+273 QKELVSNQLFQ

-306 ETKAELIK
+306 ETKAELLK

-320 IFIVIYSLVMLIAWS
+320 IFIIIYSLVMLIAWS

-343 VALTRLNQNL
+343 VALTRLNENL

-419 RTYSENSLKLLEME
+419 RTYSENSLKLLEMK

-497 LRLSTVPDD
+497 LRLSTMPDD
-506 INVAIHPTELE
+506 INLAIHPTELE

-531 QQQAIEQPAPR
+531 QQQAMEQSTPR
-542 PQTSR
+542 
-547 LQTSALKTSG
+547 LKTSG
-557 QQILEQQALG
+557 QSILE
-567 EQNLGQHALDLQTI
+567 EQSSKLEALDIQTI

-603 VGIPKHKL
+603 IGISKDKL

-636 IEAYHGTITAAQLE
+636 IEAYHGTINAAQLE

-659 IPLYK
+659 IPL
-664 NKN
+664 NKNQG

>member
-1 MTKKLSNLITPFV
+1 MTKRLPNLMTPFV
-14 FLSLLLGVAGLTA
+14 LFSLLLGVAGLTA
-27 THFLAVKFQEKI
+27 THFMAVQFQEKI

-78 FVPSLQSDKTSATQL
+78 FDSSPKADNISVAQL
-93 NKLLFEWSNQ
+93 NQLLFEWSNQ
-103 SQADTIYIHDRS
+103 SQADTIYIHDPS
-115 GTVIASSNYQQ
+115 GTVVASSNYQK

-141 ASAMKGNNTQYVAL
+141 ASAIQGNNTQYVAL

-170 YVAGHIVGVL
+170 YIDEEIVGVI

-207 VVFLSNQASWLY
+207 VVFLSSQAPWLY
-219 HSLLPLNQ
+219 HSLLPLTQ
-227 QQQTE
+227 QQQTD
-232 ISTQR
+232 IALQR

-247 EAFRSSN
+247 EAFRSFKSKQETSSVEQPN
-254 LQQKTNDAIQPK
+254 EIQPNK
-266 SLQPNQV
+266 A
-273 QKELTANQLFQ
+273 QKELTANQLFK
-284 LGAFNLYPAP
+284 LGTFNLYPATV
-294 ISNNQYQVVALK
+294 SNNQYQVVALK
-306 ETKAELIK
+306 DSRVELVK

-320 IFIVIYSLVMLIAWS
+320 IFVVIYILVVLIAWS
-335 WRQTYIAK
+335 WRQTYLAK

-433 RTDLVKSNLDKMIA
+433 RTDLVKSNLEKMIG
-447 LNTSITEIIARLKV
+447 LNNTITDIIARLKV

-474 NLHQAVNN
+474 NLHQAINN

-497 LRLSTVPDD
+497 LRLSTVPDN
-506 INVAIHPTELE
+506 INIAIHPTELE

-531 QQQAIEQPAPR
+531 QQQTMAQNALGHQALAQ
-542 PQTSR
+542 QTS
-547 LQTSALKTSG
+547 
-557 QQILEQQALG
+557 
-567 EQNLGQHALDLQTI
+567 

-589 RKNDTCQLIIWDNG
+589 LHDDICQLIIWDNG
-603 VGIPKHKL
+603 IGMQDDKL

-636 IEAYHGTITAAQLE
+636 IEAYHGTISANQLE

-659 IPLYK
+659 IPLYNDK
-664 NKN
+664 S

>member
-1 MTKKLSNLITPFV
+1 VTKILPNLMTPFV
-14 FLSLLLGVAGLTA
+14 LFSLLLGAAGLTA
-27 THFLAVKFQEKI
+27 THFMAVQFQEKV

-78 FVPSLQSDKTSATQL
+78 FDSTPQTDKISAAQL
-93 NKLLFEWSNQ
+93 NQLLFEWSNQ
-103 SQADTIYIHDRS
+103 SQADTIYIHDPS
-115 GTVIASSNYQQ
+115 GTVVASSNYQK

-141 ASAMKGNNTQYVAL
+141 ASAIQGNNTHYVAL

-170 YVAGHIVGVL
+170 YVENDIVGVI

-207 VVFLSNQASWLY
+207 VVFLSSQAPWLY
-219 HSLLPLNQ
+219 HSLLPLTQ
-227 QQQTE
+227 RQQTD
-232 ISTQR
+232 IALQR
-237 QYGQSEISII
+237 QYGQNEISII
-247 EAFRSSN
+247 EAFRSSTSDKEK
-254 LQQKTNDAIQPK
+254 QSA
-266 SLQPNQV
+266 QPNNI
-273 QKELTANQLFQ
+273 QKELTTNQLFK
-284 LGAFNLYPAP
+284 LGTFNLYPAAV
-294 ISNNQYQVVALK
+294 SNNQYQVVALK
-306 ETKAELIK
+306 ETRAELIK

-320 IFIVIYSLVMLIAWS
+320 IFVVIYSLMMLIAWS

-367 NQQLQQTI
+367 NQQLQQTL

-433 RTDLVKSNLDKMIA
+433 RTDLVKSNLNKMIA

-461 FTRKVTKQEHHVA
+461 FTRKVAKQEHHVA
-474 NLHQAVNN
+474 NLHQSINN

-497 LRLSTVPDD
+497 LRLSTVPDN
-506 INVAIHPTELE
+506 INIAIHPTELE

-531 QQQAIEQPAPR
+531 QQQ
-542 PQTSR
+542 
-547 LQTSALKTSG
+547 
-557 QQILEQQALG
+557 ILEQKVLQ
-567 EQNLGQHALDLQTI
+567 EQQNLESVDQQAS
-581 PQIGVEWQ
+581 PQIGIEWQ
-589 RKNDTCQLIIWDNG
+589 LHHDSCQLLIWDNG
-603 VGIPKHKL
+603 IGIQDEKL

-636 IEAYHGTITAAQLE
+636 IEAYHGTISANRLE

-659 IPLYK
+659 IPLYNDK
-664 NKN
+664 GWHAVIIVD

>member
-1 MTKKLSNLITPFV
+1 MTKILPNLMTPFV
-14 FLSLLLGVAGLTA
+14 LFSLLLGAAGLTA
-27 THFLAVKFQEKI
+27 THFLAGQFQEKI

-78 FVPSLQSDKTSATQL
+78 FDSSPKADKISAAQL
-93 NKLLFEWSNQ
+93 NQLLFEWSNQ
-103 SQADTIYIHDRS
+103 SQADTIYIHDPS
-115 GTVIASSNYQQ
+115 GTVIASSNYQK

-132 ENFSFRPYF
+132 QNFSFRPYF
-141 ASAMKGNNTQYVAL
+141 ASAIQGNNTHYVAL

-170 YVAGHIVGVL
+170 YLESDIVGVI

-207 VVFLSNQASWLY
+207 VVFLSSQAPWLY
-219 HSLLPLNQ
+219 HSLLPLTQ
-227 QQQTE
+227 QQQTD
-232 ISTQR
+232 IALQR
-237 QYGQSEISII
+237 QYGQSKISII
-247 EAFRSSN
+247 EAFRSSSSQSEASNANQPNTNRSSN
-254 LQQKTNDAIQPK
+254 LQSNEIR
-266 SLQPNQV
+266 
-273 QKELTANQLFQ
+273 KELTANQLFK
-284 LGAFNLYPAP
+284 LGTFNLYPATV
-294 ISNNQYQVVALK
+294 SNNQYQVVALK
-306 ETKAELIK
+306 ETRAEFIK

-320 IFIVIYSLVMLIAWS
+320 IFVVIYSLVMLIAWS
-335 WRQTYIAK
+335 WRQTYLAK

-433 RTDLVKSNLDKMIA
+433 RTDLVKNNLEKMIG
-447 LNTSITEIIARLKV
+447 LNNTITDIIARLKV

-506 INVAIHPTELE
+506 INIAIHPTELE

-524 HNATQAL
+524 HNAIQAL
-531 QQQAIEQPAPR
+531 QQQV
-542 PQTSR
+542 
-547 LQTSALKTSG
+547 
-557 QQILEQQALG
+557 LEQKILQ
-567 EQNLGQHALDLQTI
+567 EQQNLENVDQQAS
-581 PQIGVEWQ
+581 PQIGIEWQ
-589 RKNDTCQLIIWDNG
+589 LHHNSCQLIIWDNG
-603 VGIPKHKL
+603 IGMQDDKL

-636 IEAYHGTITAAQLE
+636 IEAYHGTISANRLE

-659 IPLYK
+659 IPLYNDK
-664 NKN
+664 S

>member
-1 MTKKLSNLITPFV
+1 MTKILPNLMTPFV
-14 FLSLLLGVAGLTA
+14 LFSLLLGAAGLTA
-27 THFLAVKFQEKI
+27 THFMAVQFQEKV

-78 FVPSLQSDKTSATQL
+78 FDSTPQTDKISAAQL
-93 NKLLFEWSNQ
+93 NQLLFEWSNQ
-103 SQADTIYIHDRS
+103 SQADTIYIHDPS
-115 GTVIASSNYQQ
+115 GTVVASSNYQK

-141 ASAMKGNNTQYVAL
+141 ASAIQGKNTHYVAL

-170 YVAGHIVGVL
+170 YVENDIVGVI

-186 ENLENILTSDDFEI
+186 ENLENILTSDNFEI

-207 VVFLSNQASWLY
+207 VVFLSSQAPWLY
-219 HSLLPLNQ
+219 HSLLPLTQ
-227 QQQTE
+227 QQQTD
-232 ISTQR
+232 IALQR

-247 EAFRSSN
+247 EAFRSSTSDKEK
-254 LQQKTNDAIQPK
+254 QSA
-266 SLQPNQV
+266 QPNNI
-273 QKELTANQLFQ
+273 QKELTTNQLFK
-284 LGAFNLYPAP
+284 LGTFNLYPAAV
-294 ISNNQYQVVALK
+294 SNNQYQVVALK
-306 ETKAELIK
+306 ETRAELIK

-320 IFIVIYSLVMLIAWS
+320 IFVVIYSLMMLIAWS

-353 EQTVDKRTH
+353 EQTVNKRTH

-367 NQQLQQTI
+367 NQQLQQTL

-433 RTDLVKSNLDKMIA
+433 RTDLVKSNLNKMIA

-461 FTRKVTKQEHHVA
+461 FTRKVAKQEHHVA
-474 NLHQAVNN
+474 NLHQSINN

-497 LRLSTVPDD
+497 LRLSTVPDN
-506 INVAIHPTELE
+506 INIAIHPTELE

-531 QQQAIEQPAPR
+531 QQQ
-542 PQTSR
+542 
-547 LQTSALKTSG
+547 
-557 QQILEQQALG
+557 ILEQKVLQ
-567 EQNLGQHALDLQTI
+567 EQQNLESVDQQAS
-581 PQIGVEWQ
+581 PQIGIEWQ
-589 RKNDTCQLIIWDNG
+589 LHHDSCQLLIWDNG
-603 VGIPKHKL
+603 IGIQDEKL

-636 IEAYHGTITAAQLE
+636 IEAYHGTISANRLE

-659 IPLYK
+659 IPLYNDK
-664 NKN
+664 G

>member
-1 MTKKLSNLITPFV
+1 MTKILPNLMTPFV
-14 FLSLLLGVAGLTA
+14 LFSLLLGAAGLTA
-27 THFLAVKFQEKI
+27 THFLAGQFQEKI

-58 LDKFKQIPDLL
+58 LDKFKQIPNLL

-78 FVPSLQSDKTSATQL
+78 FDSSPQTDKISAAQL
-93 NKLLFEWSNQ
+93 NQLLFEWSNQ
-103 SQADTIYIHDRS
+103 SQADTIYIHDPS
-115 GTVIASSNYQQ
+115 GTVVASSNYQK

-141 ASAMKGNNTQYVAL
+141 ASAIQGNNTHYVAL

-170 YVAGHIVGVL
+170 YVENDIVGVI

-186 ENLENILTSDDFEI
+186 ENLENILTSDEFEI

-207 VVFLSNQASWLY
+207 VVFLSSQTPWLY
-219 HSLLPLNQ
+219 HSLLPLTQ
-227 QQQTE
+227 QQQTD
-232 ISTQR
+232 ISLQR

-247 EAFRSSN
+247 EVFRSSSSQPEANANRSNN
-254 LQQKTNDAIQPK
+254 LQ
-266 SLQPNQV
+266 SNQI
-273 QKELTANQLFQ
+273 QKELTANQLFK
-284 LGAFNLYPAP
+284 LGTFNLYPAAV
-294 ISNNQYQVVALK
+294 SNNQYQVVALK
-306 ETKAELIK
+306 ETRAELIK

-320 IFIVIYSLVMLIAWS
+320 IFVVIYSLVMLIAWS
-335 WRQTYIAK
+335 WRQTYVAK

-433 RTDLVKSNLDKMIA
+433 RTDLVKSNLEKMIV
-447 LNTSITEIIARLKV
+447 LNNTITDIIARLKV
-461 FTRKVTKQEHHVA
+461 FTRKVTKKEHHVA

-506 INVAIHPTELE
+506 INIAIHPTELE

-531 QQQAIEQPAPR
+531 PQQAIDQ
-542 PQTSR
+542 QTL
-547 LQTSALKTSG
+547 LQQTTA
-557 QQILEQQALG
+557 QQA
-567 EQNLGQHALDLQTI
+567 I

-589 RKNDTCQLIIWDNG
+589 LHEDMCQVIIWDNG
-603 VGIPKHKL
+603 IGMSADKL

-636 IEAYHGTITAAQLE
+636 IEAYHGSISAAQLE

-664 NKN
+664 VNN

>member
-1 MTKKLSNLITPFV
+1 MTKILPNLMTPFV
-14 FLSLLLGVAGLTA
+14 LFSLLLGAAGLTA
-27 THFLAVKFQEKI
+27 THFMAVQFQEKI

-58 LDKFKQIPDLL
+58 LDKFKQIPNLL
-69 SHDPRLLSY
+69 SHDLRLLSY
-78 FVPSLQSDKTSATQL
+78 FDSSPQTDKISAAQL
-93 NKLLFEWSNQ
+93 NQLLFEWSNQ
-103 SQADTIYIHDRS
+103 SQADTIYIHDPS
-115 GTVIASSNYQQ
+115 GTVVASSNYQK

-141 ASAMKGNNTQYVAL
+141 ASAIQGNNTHYVAL

-170 YVAGHIVGVL
+170 YVENDIVGVI

-186 ENLENILTSDDFEI
+186 ENLENILTSDEFEI

-207 VVFLSNQASWLY
+207 VVFLSSQTPWLY
-219 HSLLPLNQ
+219 HSLLPLTQ
-227 QQQTE
+227 QQQTD
-232 ISTQR
+232 ISLQR
-237 QYGQSEISII
+237 QYGQSEISVI
-247 EAFRSSN
+247 EVFRSSSSQPEANANRSNN
-254 LQQKTNDAIQPK
+254 LQ
-266 SLQPNQV
+266 SNQI
-273 QKELTANQLFQ
+273 QKELTANQLFK
-284 LGAFNLYPAP
+284 LGTFNLYPAAV
-294 ISNNQYQVVALK
+294 SNNQYQVVALK
-306 ETKAELIK
+306 ETRAELIK

-320 IFIVIYSLVMLIAWS
+320 IFVVIYSLVMLIAWS
-335 WRQTYIAK
+335 WRQTYVAK

-433 RTDLVKSNLDKMIA
+433 RTDLVKSNLEKMIG
-447 LNTSITEIIARLKV
+447 LNNTITDIIARLKV

-506 INVAIHPTELE
+506 INIAIHPTELE

-531 QQQAIEQPAPR
+531 PQQAIDQ
-542 PQTSR
+542 QTL
-547 LQTSALKTSG
+547 LQQTTA
-557 QQILEQQALG
+557 QQA
-567 EQNLGQHALDLQTI
+567 I

-589 RKNDTCQLIIWDNG
+589 LHEDMCQVIIWDNG
-603 VGIPKHKL
+603 IGMSADKL

-636 IEAYHGTITAAQLE
+636 IEAYHGSISAAQLE

-664 NKN
+664 VNN

>member
-1 MTKKLSNLITPFV
+1 MTKILPNLMTPFV
-14 FLSLLLGVAGLTA
+14 LFSLLLGAAGLTA
-27 THFLAVKFQEKI
+27 THFMAVQFQEKI

-58 LDKFKQIPDLL
+58 LDKFKQIPNLL

-78 FVPSLQSDKTSATQL
+78 FDSSPQTDKISAAQL
-93 NKLLFEWSNQ
+93 NQLLFEWSNQ
-103 SQADTIYIHDRS
+103 SQADTIYIHDPS
-115 GTVIASSNYQQ
+115 GTVVASSNYQK

-141 ASAMKGNNTQYVAL
+141 ASAIQGNNTHYVAL

-170 YVAGHIVGVL
+170 YVENDIVGVI

-186 ENLENILTSDDFEI
+186 ENLENILTSDEFEI

-207 VVFLSNQASWLY
+207 VVFLSSQAPWLY
-219 HSLLPLNQ
+219 HSLLPLTQ
-227 QQQTE
+227 QQQTD
-232 ISTQR
+232 IAIQR

-247 EAFRSSN
+247 EAFRSSSSQPEANANRSNN
-254 LQQKTNDAIQPK
+254 LQ
-266 SLQPNQV
+266 SNQI
-273 QKELTANQLFQ
+273 QKELTANQLFK
-284 LGAFNLYPAP
+284 LGTFNLYPAAV
-294 ISNNQYQVVALK
+294 SNNQYQVVALK
-306 ETKAELIK
+306 ETRAELIK

-320 IFIVIYSLVMLIAWS
+320 IFVVIYSLVMLIAWS
-335 WRQTYIAK
+335 WRQTYVAK

-433 RTDLVKSNLDKMIA
+433 RTDLVKSNLEKMIG
-447 LNTSITEIIARLKV
+447 LNNTITDIIARLKV

-506 INVAIHPTELE
+506 INIAIHPTELE

-531 QQQAIEQPAPR
+531 QQQAID
-542 PQTSR
+542 
-547 LQTSALKTSG
+547 
-557 QQILEQQALG
+557 QQALYLQ
-567 EQNLGQHALDLQTI
+567 QNSLQETAAQQAI

-589 RKNDTCQLIIWDNG
+589 LHEDMCQVIIWDNG
-603 VGIPKHKL
+603 IGMSADKL

-636 IEAYHGTITAAQLE
+636 IEAYHGSISAAQLE

-664 NKN
+664 VND

>member
-1 MTKKLSNLITPFV
+1 MTKILPNLMTPFV
-14 FLSLLLGVAGLTA
+14 LFSLLLGAAGLTA
-27 THFLAVKFQEKI
+27 THFMAVQFQEKI

-58 LDKFKQIPDLL
+58 LDKFKQIPNLL

-78 FVPSLQSDKTSATQL
+78 FDSSPQTDKISAAQL
-93 NKLLFEWSNQ
+93 NQLLFEWSNQ
-103 SQADTIYIHDRS
+103 SQADTIYIHDPS
-115 GTVIASSNYQQ
+115 GTVVASSNYQK

-141 ASAMKGNNTQYVAL
+141 ASAIQGNNTHYVAL

-170 YVAGHIVGVL
+170 YVENDIVGVI

-186 ENLENILTSDDFEI
+186 ENLENILTSDEFEI

-207 VVFLSNQASWLY
+207 VVFLSSQAPWLY
-219 HSLLPLNQ
+219 HSLLPLTQ
-227 QQQTE
+227 QQQTD
-232 ISTQR
+232 IAIQR

-247 EAFRSSN
+247 EAFRSSSSQPEANANRSNN
-254 LQQKTNDAIQPK
+254 LQ
-266 SLQPNQV
+266 SNQI
-273 QKELTANQLFQ
+273 QKELTANQLFK
-284 LGAFNLYPAP
+284 LGTFNLYPAAV
-294 ISNNQYQVVALK
+294 SNNQYQVVALK
-306 ETKAELIK
+306 ETRAELIK

-320 IFIVIYSLVMLIAWS
+320 IFVVIYSLVMLIAWS
-335 WRQTYIAK
+335 WRQTYVAK

-375 FQYQESQLKLKQTE
+375 FQYQESQSKLKQTE

-433 RTDLVKSNLDKMIA
+433 RTDLVKSNLEKMIV
-447 LNTSITEIIARLKV
+447 LNNTITDIIARLKV
-461 FTRKVTKQEHHVA
+461 FTRKATKQEHHVA

-506 INVAIHPTELE
+506 INIAIHPTELE

-531 QQQAIEQPAPR
+531 QQQAIDQ
-542 PQTSR
+542 QTL
-547 LQTSALKTSG
+547 LQQTAA
-557 QQILEQQALG
+557 QQA
-567 EQNLGQHALDLQTI
+567 I

-589 RKNDTCQLIIWDNG
+589 LHEDMCQVIIWDNG
-603 VGIPKHKL
+603 IGMSADKL

-636 IEAYHGTITAAQLE
+636 IEAYHGSISAAQLE

-664 NKN
+664 VND

>member
-1 MTKKLSNLITPFV
+1 MTKILPNLMTPFV
-14 FLSLLLGVAGLTA
+14 LFSLLLGAAGLTA
-27 THFLAVKFQEKI
+27 THFMAVQFQEKI

-58 LDKFKQIPDLL
+58 LDKFKQIPNLL

-78 FVPSLQSDKTSATQL
+78 FDSSPQTDKISAAQL
-93 NKLLFEWSNQ
+93 NQLLFEWSNQ
-103 SQADTIYIHDRS
+103 SQADTIYIHDPS
-115 GTVIASSNYQQ
+115 GTVVASSNYQK

-141 ASAMKGNNTQYVAL
+141 ASAIQGNNTHYVAL

-170 YVAGHIVGVL
+170 YVENDIVGVI

-186 ENLENILTSDDFEI
+186 ENLENILTSDEFEI

-207 VVFLSNQASWLY
+207 VVFLSSQTPWLY
-219 HSLLPLNQ
+219 HSLLPLTQ
-227 QQQTE
+227 QQQTD
-232 ISTQR
+232 ISLQR

-247 EAFRSSN
+247 EVFRSSSSQPEANANRSNN
-254 LQQKTNDAIQPK
+254 LQ
-266 SLQPNQV
+266 SNQI
-273 QKELTANQLFQ
+273 QKELTANQLFK
-284 LGAFNLYPAP
+284 LGTFNLYPAAV
-294 ISNNQYQVVALK
+294 SNNQYQVVALK
-306 ETKAELIK
+306 ETRAELIK

-320 IFIVIYSLVMLIAWS
+320 IFVVIYSLVMLIAWS
-335 WRQTYIAK
+335 WRQTYVAK

-375 FQYQESQLKLKQTE
+375 FQYQESQSKLKQTE

-433 RTDLVKSNLDKMIA
+433 RTDLVKSNLEKMIV
-447 LNTSITEIIARLKV
+447 LNNTITDIIARLKV
-461 FTRKVTKQEHHVA
+461 FTRKVTKKEHHVA

-506 INVAIHPTELE
+506 INIAIHPTELE

-531 QQQAIEQPAPR
+531 QQQAIDQ
-542 PQTSR
+542 QTL
-547 LQTSALKTSG
+547 LQQTTV
-557 QQILEQQALG
+557 QQTADQQA
-567 EQNLGQHALDLQTI
+567 I

-589 RKNDTCQLIIWDNG
+589 LHEDMCQVIIWDNG
-603 VGIPKHKL
+603 IGMSADKL

-636 IEAYHGTITAAQLE
+636 IEAYHGSISAAQLE

-664 NKN
+664 VNN

>member
-1 MTKKLSNLITPFV
+1 MTKILPNLMTPFV
-14 FLSLLLGVAGLTA
+14 LFSLLLGAAGLTA
-27 THFLAVKFQEKI
+27 THFMAVQFQEKI
-39 VTQQL
+39 VTKQL

-58 LDKFKQIPDLL
+58 LDKFKQIPNLL

-78 FVPSLQSDKTSATQL
+78 FDSSPQTDKISAAQL
-93 NKLLFEWSNQ
+93 NQLLFEWSNQ
-103 SQADTIYIHDRS
+103 SQADTIYIHDPS
-115 GTVIASSNYQQ
+115 GTVVASSNYQK

-141 ASAMKGNNTQYVAL
+141 ASAIQGNNTHYVAL

-170 YVAGHIVGVL
+170 YVENDIVGVI

-186 ENLENILTSDDFEI
+186 ENLENILTSDEFEI

-207 VVFLSNQASWLY
+207 VVFLSSQTPWLY
-219 HSLLPLNQ
+219 HSLLPLTQ
-227 QQQTE
+227 QQQTD
-232 ISTQR
+232 ISLQR

-247 EAFRSSN
+247 EVFRSSSSQPEANANRSNN
-254 LQQKTNDAIQPK
+254 LQ
-266 SLQPNQV
+266 SNQI
-273 QKELTANQLFQ
+273 QKELTANQLFK
-284 LGAFNLYPAP
+284 LGTFNLYPAAV
-294 ISNNQYQVVALK
+294 SNNQYQVVALK
-306 ETKAELIK
+306 ETRAELIK

-320 IFIVIYSLVMLIAWS
+320 IFVVIYSLVMLIAWS
-335 WRQTYIAK
+335 WRQTYVAK

-389 QELTQTA
+389 KELTQTA

-433 RTDLVKSNLDKMIA
+433 RTDLVKSNLEKMIV
-447 LNTSITEIIARLKV
+447 LNNTITDIIARLKV

-482 ATSILSAL
+482 ATSILSVL

-506 INVAIHPTELE
+506 INIAIHPTELE

-531 QQQAIEQPAPR
+531 QQQAIDQ
-542 PQTSR
+542 QTL
-547 LQTSALKTSG
+547 LQQTTV
-557 QQILEQQALG
+557 QQTAAQQA
-567 EQNLGQHALDLQTI
+567 I

-589 RKNDTCQLIIWDNG
+589 LHEDMCQVIIWDNG
-603 VGIPKHKL
+603 IGMSADKL

-636 IEAYHGTITAAQLE
+636 IEAYHGSISAAQLE

-664 NKN
+664 VNN

>member
-1 MTKKLSNLITPFV
+1 MTKILPNLMTPFV
-14 FLSLLLGVAGLTA
+14 LFSLLLGAAGLTA
-27 THFLAVKFQEKI
+27 THFMAVQFQEKI
-39 VTQQL
+39 VTKQL

-58 LDKFKQIPDLL
+58 LDKFKQIPNLL

-78 FVPSLQSDKTSATQL
+78 FDSSPQTDKISAAQL
-93 NKLLFEWSNQ
+93 NQLLFEWSNQ
-103 SQADTIYIHDRS
+103 SQADTIYIHDPS
-115 GTVIASSNYQQ
+115 GTVVASSNYQK

-141 ASAMKGNNTQYVAL
+141 ASAIQGNNTHYVAL

-170 YVAGHIVGVL
+170 YVENDIVGVI

-186 ENLENILTSDDFEI
+186 ENLENILTSDEFEI

-207 VVFLSNQASWLY
+207 VVFLSSQTPWLY
-219 HSLLPLNQ
+219 HSLLPLTQ
-227 QQQTE
+227 QQQTD
-232 ISTQR
+232 ISLQR

-247 EAFRSSN
+247 EVFRSSSSQPEANANRSNN
-254 LQQKTNDAIQPK
+254 LQ
-266 SLQPNQV
+266 SNQI
-273 QKELTANQLFQ
+273 QKELTANQLFK
-284 LGAFNLYPAP
+284 LGTFNLYPAAV
-294 ISNNQYQVVALK
+294 SNNQYQVVALK
-306 ETKAELIK
+306 ETRAELIK

-320 IFIVIYSLVMLIAWS
+320 IFVVIYSLVMLIAWS
-335 WRQTYIAK
+335 WRQTYVAK

-375 FQYQESQLKLKQTE
+375 FQYQESQSKLKQTE

-433 RTDLVKSNLDKMIA
+433 RTDLVKSNLEKMIG
-447 LNTSITEIIARLKV
+447 LNNTITDIIARLKV
-461 FTRKVTKQEHHVA
+461 FTRKVTKKEHHVA

-506 INVAIHPTELE
+506 INIAIHPTELE

-531 QQQAIEQPAPR
+531 QQQAIDQ
-542 PQTSR
+542 QTL
-547 LQTSALKTSG
+547 LQQTTV
-557 QQILEQQALG
+557 QQTAAQQA
-567 EQNLGQHALDLQTI
+567 I

-589 RKNDTCQLIIWDNG
+589 LHEDMCQVIIWDNG
-603 VGIPKHKL
+603 IGMSADKL

-636 IEAYHGTITAAQLE
+636 IEAYHGSISAAQLE

-664 NKN
+664 VNN

>member
-1 MTKKLSNLITPFV
+1 MTKILPNLMTPFV
-14 FLSLLLGVAGLTA
+14 LFSLLLGAAGLTA
-27 THFLAVKFQEKI
+27 THFLAGQFQEKI

-44 NEAANKANLQIDSE
+44 DEAANKANLQIDSE

-78 FVPSLQSDKTSATQL
+78 FDSSPQADKISAAQL
-93 NKLLFEWSNQ
+93 NQLLFEWSNQ
-103 SQADTIYIHDRS
+103 SQADTIYIHDPS
-115 GTVIASSNYQQ
+115 GTVIASSNYQK

-132 ENFSFRPYF
+132 QNFSFRPYF
-141 ASAMKGNNTQYVAL
+141 ASAIQGNNTHYVAL

-170 YVAGHIVGVL
+170 YLESNIVGVI

-207 VVFLSNQASWLY
+207 VVFLSSQALWLY
-219 HSLLPLNQ
+219 HSLLPLTQ
-227 QQQTE
+227 QQQTD
-232 ISTQR
+232 IALQR
-237 QYGQSEISII
+237 QYGQNEISII
-247 EAFRSSN
+247 EAFRSSSSQSEASNANQSNTNRSSN
-254 LQQKTNDAIQPK
+254 LQSNEIR
-266 SLQPNQV
+266 
-273 QKELTANQLFQ
+273 KELTANQLFK
-284 LGAFNLYPAP
+284 LGAFNLYPATV
-294 ISNNQYQVVALK
+294 SNNQYQVVALK
-306 ETKAELIK
+306 ETRAELIK

-320 IFIVIYSLVMLIAWS
+320 IFVVIYSLVMLIAWS
-335 WRQTYIAK
+335 WRQTYLAK

-396 KLAVLGELS
+396 KLAVIGELS

-433 RTDLVKSNLDKMIA
+433 RTDLVKSNLEKMIG
-447 LNTSITEIIARLKV
+447 LNNTITDIIARLKV

-506 INVAIHPTELE
+506 INIAIHPTELE

-531 QQQAIEQPAPR
+531 QQQV
-542 PQTSR
+542 
-547 LQTSALKTSG
+547 
-557 QQILEQQALG
+557 LEQKILQ
-567 EQNLGQHALDLQTI
+567 EQQNLESVDQQAS
-581 PQIGVEWQ
+581 PQIGIEWQ
-589 RKNDTCQLIIWDNG
+589 LHHNSCQLIIWDNG
-603 VGIPKHKL
+603 IGMQDDKL

-636 IEAYHGTITAAQLE
+636 IEAYHGTISANRLE

-659 IPLYK
+659 IPLYNDK
-664 NKN
+664 G